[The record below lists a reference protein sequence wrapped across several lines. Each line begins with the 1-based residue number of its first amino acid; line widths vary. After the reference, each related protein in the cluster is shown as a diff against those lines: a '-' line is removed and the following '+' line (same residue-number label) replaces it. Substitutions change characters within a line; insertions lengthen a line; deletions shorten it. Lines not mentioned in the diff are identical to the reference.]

1 MKAEIQL
8 GRLGWFQSLLK
19 KSNDTSLFLFLFSV
33 KYRARQTLG
42 SAQIFIL

>member
-19 KSNDTSLFLFLFSV
+19 KSNDAFFFFSV
-33 KYRARQTLG
+33 KYRARQILG
-42 SAQIFIL
+42 SAEIFII